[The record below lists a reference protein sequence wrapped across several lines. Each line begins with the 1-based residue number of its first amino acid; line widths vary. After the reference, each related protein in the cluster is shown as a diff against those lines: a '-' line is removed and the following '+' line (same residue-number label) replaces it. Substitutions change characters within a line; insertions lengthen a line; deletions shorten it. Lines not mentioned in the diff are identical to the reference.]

1 MYLTI
6 SQNTTELEI
15 HKVEHQR
22 NKEKLLFVTV
32 GIPVMFLVSSTS
44 RLRDLHANASIE
56 LEIMTRL
63 RCCHVSTEMQVPPL
77 VSDGTHF

>member
-1 MYLTI
+1 
-6 SQNTTELEI
+6 
-15 HKVEHQR
+15 
-22 NKEKLLFVTV
+22 
-32 GIPVMFLVSSTS
+32 MFLVSSTS